1 MRFEKLQL
9 WLHWLE
15 NLHPQKIDLGL
26 DRVTQ
31 VAERMQLLEPA
42 ATVITVAGTN
52 GKGSSVQLFESVF
65 AAAGVSTGSY
75 TSPHVHRY
83 NERIRINGVP
93 VDEQEICH
101 AFAQIDAAR
110 KEISLSYFEF
120 STLAALFIHQ
130 QHKVSVMLLEVG
142 LGGRLDATNIV
153 AADVALVTNIALDHM
168 HYLGDTV
175 EAIAVEKAGI
185 ARADKPL
192 VSAAKNVTPALAHEA
207 KRLGAKVIQTG
218 LDFDIEIGV
227 DSWSWKS
234 ADQEYQQLPYPKL
247 QGRHQFDNAAGV
259 IAALQQL
266 PKNLLVSKAAIA
278 DGLQTSELPGR
289 FEQVQGQS
297 GYQMFFDVAHNPHA
311 AQALIENLR
320 ALPEAPLHV
329 VLGILADKDSA
340 GLISTLAPLVSSW
353 HVSAAEVERALPG
366 EDLAQLIKDLDPDAD
381 VACYD
386 SLLQAYKAL
395 DKAMVGSDRLLVTGS
410 FHTVDEVR
418 RLVT

>member
-1 MRFEKLQL
+1 MYTTSLIKPLKPYLKMSFSLPL
-9 WLHWLE
+9 YLE
-15 NLHPQKIDLGL
+15 NLETLVKNNAI
-26 DRVTQ
+26 
-31 VAERMQLLEPA
+31 
-42 ATVITVAGTN
+42 
-52 GKGSSVQLFESVF
+52 SSN
-65 AAAGVSTGSY
+65 
-75 TSPHVHRY
+75 
-83 NERIRINGVP
+83 NEG
-93 VDEQEICH
+93 
-101 AFAQIDAAR
+101 
-110 KEISLSYFEF
+110 
-120 STLAALFIHQ
+120 LAANILFI
-130 QHKVSVMLLEVG
+130 KE
-142 LGGRLDATNIV
+142 
-153 AADVALVTNIALDHM
+153 AL
-168 HYLGDTV
+168 
-175 EAIAVEKAGI
+175 K
-185 ARADKPL
+185 
-192 VSAAKNVTPALAHEA
+192 S
-207 KRLGAKVIQTG
+207 